1 MPAPLN
7 PYSTA
12 NPNSFGRAIWE
23 HKAVIR
29 RVERL
34 VYCVVGVWLL
44 AAFLGHRLTFHK
56 IAFVLVLLTG
66 WDLLLQIGALR
77 YKLWAFRGYY
87 LHHRPKSETG
97 KRIHRIGFIAF
108 SAIVF
113 VFALWGA
120 LQNSIR

>member
-1 MPAPLN
+1 M
-7 PYSTA
+7 
-12 NPNSFGRAIWE
+12 
-23 HKAVIR
+23 IR

-77 YKLWAFRGYY
+77 YKLWAFRGY
-87 LHHRPKSETG
+87 S
-97 KRIHRIGFIAF
+97 HRIGFIAF